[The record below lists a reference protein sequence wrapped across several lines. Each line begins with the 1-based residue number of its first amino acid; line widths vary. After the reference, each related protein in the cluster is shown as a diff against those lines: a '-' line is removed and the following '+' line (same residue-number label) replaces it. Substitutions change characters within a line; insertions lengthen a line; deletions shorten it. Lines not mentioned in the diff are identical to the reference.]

1 MNDNIYLSVILP
13 VRSESKNLKDL
24 HKKLLDVCYRIGKRF
39 EIIYVENGSTD
50 NSLAILKKLRGAKV
64 IILRWSSGVMKSG
77 QTAALDA
84 GIKEAKGD
92 IIVTMDSDLQNPPEE
107 IPKLLEKLSEGYD
120 IVSGWRKKRKDNFVV
135 TTLSRFGSLLRMKFI
150 NPGVHDLGCTL
161 KAYKRECFEGIDLY
175 GEMHRYIVAILKWKG
190 FRIAE
195 IEVEHKE
202 RKNGKS
208 KYNWKKMFRG
218 FVDMWQIWFLEK
230 YSDRPLHLFGISGCF
245 LGGIGILSLVTL
257 GILRLFKIISL
268 SNSIW
273 PLIAV
278 LLIIVGLQF
287 FIFGIMLDML
297 IRNYYAQGKEK
308 SYSIKEIIT
317 NDK

>member
-1 MNDNIYLSVILP
+1 MQKLKDVYLSIVLP
-13 VRSESKNLKDL
+13 VRNERDNIRNL
-24 HKKLLDVCYRIGKRF
+24 HKRLLNVCNGIDKSY

-50 NSLAILKKLRGAKV
+50 NSLDELKELKKAKV
-64 IILRWSSGVMKSG
+64 IVLRWSSGVMKSG

-84 GIKEAKGD
+84 GIKESKGD
-92 IIVTMDSDLQNPPEE
+92 VIVTIDSDLQNPPEE
-107 IPKLLEKLSEGYD
+107 VPKLIEKLEEGYD
-120 IVSGWRKKRKDNFVV
+120 VVSGWRKRRKDNFFIKN
-135 TTLSRFGSLLRMKFI
+135 LSKLGSRLRSFVI

-161 KAYKRECFEGIDLY
+161 KAYRRECFEGIDLY

-190 FRIAE
+190 YRITE
-195 IEVEHKE
+195 IEVEHRE
-202 RKNGKS
+202 RENGKS

-218 FVDMWQIWFLEK
+218 FVDMWQVWFLEK

-245 LGGIGILSLVTL
+245 TGLIGVAILLILGVLRILKLV
-257 GILRLFKIISL
+257 SL

-287 FIFGIMLDML
+287 FIFGIILDML
-297 IRNYYAQGKEK
+297 IRNYYAQGREK
-308 SYSIKEIIT
+308 SYSIKEIIEI
-317 NDK
+317 